1 MKLNQSTQPIKNV
14 EPPAPGSPSLAE
26 IRAGALARISRLDD
40 LPAGWQER
48 LLKHGLAPGRQVL
61 VLQQR
66 PVTIL
71 QIDHTELALE
81 YDLARAI
88 KVDPA

>member
-1 MKLNQSTQPIKNV
+1 MKPNQSTRPIKSA
-14 EPPAPGSPSLAE
+14 ELAAPKSPSLAE
-26 IRAGALARISRLDD
+26 VRAGTLARISRLDN
-40 LPAGWQER
+40 LPADWQER
-48 LLKHGLAPGRQVL
+48 LLKYGLAPGRQVI

-81 YDLARAI
+81 CDLARAI
-88 KVDPA
+88 QVEID